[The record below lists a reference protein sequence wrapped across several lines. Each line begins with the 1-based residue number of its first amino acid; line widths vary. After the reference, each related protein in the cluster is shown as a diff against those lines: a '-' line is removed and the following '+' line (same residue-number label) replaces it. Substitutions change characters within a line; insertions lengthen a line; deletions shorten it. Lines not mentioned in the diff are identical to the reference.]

1 MRYKR
6 FRLLGVIL
14 LVFLLIGCAVSRLD
28 EAKRQYTLA
37 LHTDD
42 PLPHYKAA
50 LEELDAAIARDPGFY
65 QAYAIKGLIYRNL
78 EDYERATDNLEI
90 AKQGTYAG
98 ELQWVPVI
106 INLTYG
112 EIFHQQA
119 GEAIRAG
126 DWERAKSYQ
135 ETAIQF
141 FNSVI
146 STSFNNLEEFS
157 GEDEF
162 GVNMQD
168 LYVKSQ
174 GRWAAGKFQMAVIAA
189 RTESKERQSEL
200 LREVIN
206 RLSSVLEGNPD
217 ATSLRYYLAEGYNKQ
232 ALTIRKDNPE
242 ESARL
247 KERAIAQLRVCAE
260 LGLPIDLR
268 NPAAQLVRTL
278 SQGTETDIEM
288 KILEANSSP

>member
-1 MRYKR
+1 MA
-6 FRLLGVIL
+6 
-14 LVFLLIGCAVSRLD
+14 GCAVSRLD

-37 LHTDD
+37 LQSDA

-50 LEELDAAIARDPGFY
+50 LEELNAAIARDPGFY

-78 EDYERATDNLEI
+78 EDYEQATENLDI
-90 AKQGTYAG
+90 AKQGSYG
-98 ELQWVPVI
+98 EQLQWVPVI

-112 EIFHQQA
+112 EIFHLQA

-126 DWERAKSYQ
+126 DYERAKSYQ

-141 FNSVI
+141 FSNVI
-146 STSFNNLEEFS
+146 TTSFNSVEEFS
-157 GEDEF
+157 EEDEL
-162 GVNMQD
+162 GITMQD

-174 GRWAAGKFQMAVIAA
+174 GRWAAGKFQMAVIAG
-189 RTESKERQSEL
+189 RTESKERQSEI
-200 LREVIN
+200 LREVIT
-206 RLSSVLEGNPD
+206 RLSSVIEGHPD

-232 ALTIRKDNPE
+232 ALTIRRDDPE

-260 LGLPIDLR
+260 LGLSADLR

-288 KILEANSSP
+288 KILGADSSP